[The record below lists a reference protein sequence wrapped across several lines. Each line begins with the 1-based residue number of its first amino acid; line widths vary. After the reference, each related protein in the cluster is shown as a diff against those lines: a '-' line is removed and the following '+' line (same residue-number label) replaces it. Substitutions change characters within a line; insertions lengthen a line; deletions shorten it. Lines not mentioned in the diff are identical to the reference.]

1 MNREAKLI
9 RRRRPPTVR
18 FCTAVGAFMF
28 VITGCGAPEKEA
40 APVAD
45 VQVAAAQRATIE
57 QVVSA
62 EGVIYPR
69 DQAVI
74 TPKITAPIQRLLV
87 QRGSRVRKGQLLAVL
102 ENADLTAAAAESSG
116 ELQQAEAGY
125 TTTTGASLPQELKRA
140 EGEAAAAK
148 ASLNAQQN
156 IYDSRKELFQQGA
169 IPRHD
174 LESAEVSLAQVRT
187 QNAVAQ
193 REYEDLKRQGEI
205 QTLKSATG
213 QLDAA
218 KGKYRAAQAQLSY
231 SEIRSPIDG
240 VVTER
245 PQFAGELA
253 TANQPL
259 LTVMDLSRVIAKAH
273 IAQSEAALLKPGD
286 TAEIKIAGTEGLVAA
301 RVTLVSPALDASST
315 TVEVWVESAK
325 PNPAIKPG
333 MTVEIT
339 AIAKSLDDAIVVP
352 VAAILQTP
360 DGADYLMIAG
370 SDGHAHQ
377 KVVSVGARRQH
388 SAQILSGV
396 DAGESV
402 ITSGSYALPD
412 NAAIHVEHAPPTES
426 TPEAPSDKSE
436 PARSAHEPEK

>member
-1 MNREAKLI
+1 MNRDEMLA
-9 RRRRPPTVR
+9 RRAPSLALC
-18 FCTAVGAFMF
+18 FCSALSALMF
-28 VITGCGAPEKEA
+28 VVAGCGAPDKEA
-40 APVAD
+40 APVAE
-45 VQVAAAQRATIE
+45 VQVVAARRATIR
-57 QVVSA
+57 QVVNA
-62 EGVIYPR
+62 EAVIYPR

-74 TPKITAPIQRLLV
+74 TPKITAPIRRFLV

-102 ENADLTAAAAESSG
+102 ENADLAASAAESSG

-125 TTTTGASLPQELKRA
+125 TTTTGASLPQELQRA

-148 ASLNAQQN
+148 ASLGAQQN
-156 IYDSRKELFQQGA
+156 IYDSRKELFEQGA

-174 LESAEVSLAQVRT
+174 LDSAEVSLAQART

-193 REYEDLKRQGEI
+193 REYEDLRRQGET
-205 QTLKSATG
+205 QTLKAATG
-213 QLDAA
+213 LLSAA
-218 KGKYRAAQAQLSY
+218 KGKYLAAQAELSY
-231 SEIRSPIDG
+231 SEVRSPIDG

-273 IAQSEAALLKPGD
+273 IAQSEAALLKAGD
-286 TAEIKIAGTEGLVAA
+286 VAEMKVAGIEAPVAA

-325 PNPAIKPG
+325 MNPAIKPG
-333 MTVEIT
+333 MTVEL
-339 AIAKSLDDAIVVP
+339 AAVAKSLENAIVVP
-352 VAAILQTP
+352 VSAIFQTP
-360 DGADYLMIAG
+360 EGSDYIMVAG
-370 SDGHAHQ
+370 SDGRAHQ
-377 KVVSVGARRQH
+377 KAVSVGAREQH

-402 ITSGSYALPD
+402 ITSGGYALPD
-412 NAAIHVEHAPPTES
+412 RSAIHVEPAASAETTLDASSEK
-426 TPEAPSDKSE
+426 SDSSR
-436 PARSAHEPEK
+436 PAYEPEK